1 MATKKIQIIGSMTS
15 GTVRHDIEQDL
26 TEEEK
31 EMAKKNIGAAS
42 VQFITWEEND

>member
-1 MATKKIQIIGSMTS
+1 MATKKIQILDSLVKNAVLYTPQ
-15 GTVRHDIEQDL
+15 EL

-31 EMAKKNIGAAS
+31 ELAKENIGATS